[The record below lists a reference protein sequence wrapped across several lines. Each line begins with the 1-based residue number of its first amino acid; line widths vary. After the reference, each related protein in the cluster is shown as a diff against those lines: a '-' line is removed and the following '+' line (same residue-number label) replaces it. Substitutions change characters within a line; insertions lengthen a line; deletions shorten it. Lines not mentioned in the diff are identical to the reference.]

1 VRNTP
6 YEEAQLGL
14 EEKENWYDR
23 EPLALILK
31 QLIEDQQSSYKQCKD
46 NTKKN
51 KTAKSIAYLIQVMS
65 SLINSEHTV
74 NERLSK
80 LEELNKYK

>member
-1 VRNTP
+1 MP
-6 YEEAQLGL
+6 YEEAHLSL

-31 QLIEDQQSSYKQCKD
+31 ELIEDQQSSYKQCKD

-65 SLINSEHTV
+65 SLINA
-74 NERLSK
+74 ERNLDQRISK
-80 LEELNKYK
+80 LEEQSLR